1 MQLLDFSLNR
11 PLDSSEQTLLNALQ
25 DITYNLEIQS
35 NFCISHPNY
44 KPLDLPAEAID
55 RFEKVPSELQEKY
68 LSLQLRNFLYGIYYN
83 GSLRDALTLET
94 DTTGLALHQNLE
106 NNSILGINLEFWD
119 RLHQSNNGEG
129 YYAPDWFVVR
139 EESDGSLAVTKNGLT
154 LHLDRDRHLKLE
166 EQSAVIGDLVAI
178 KMPRNLVQNG
188 FYMAVG
194 NAGHNRGGSQ
204 IVRIY
209 FNLSSEGAVAVMR
222 NLTQQLNQIE
232 IPFAFKALYNPDDYK
247 RYDSA
252 VLYLDRNY
260 YQDVQ
265 PVLQTVYTDERS
277 HFQAQI
283 PLFTKF
289 LAPGL
294 AVAEE
299 PNYKF
304 AAVESF
310 GMNRCQIV
318 ANGLLESRQ
327 KGDKSTEYRMNA
339 IFQQFSLLGLDWQ
352 RPYLNANAEDI
363 YAPLDIRSHAVAP

>member
-1 MQLLDFSLNR
+1 MQLLNFPPNR
-11 PLDSSEQTLLNALQ
+11 LLDSTEQTLLNALQ
-25 DITYNLEIQS
+25 DITHNLKIQS

-44 KPLDLPAEAID
+44 KPLDLPAEAVD

-68 LSLQLRNFLYGIYYN
+68 LSLQLRSFLYGIYYN

-94 DTTGLALHQNLE
+94 DAIGLAPHQNLE
-106 NNSILGINLEFWD
+106 NNSILGINLEFYD

-129 YYAPDWFVVR
+129 YFDRDWFVVR
-139 EESDGSLAVTKNGLT
+139 EENDGSLAVTKGGLT
-154 LHLDRDRHLKLE
+154 LHIDRDRHLKLE
-166 EQSAVIGDLVAI
+166 ERSAVVGDSVAI

-194 NAGHNRGGSQ
+194 NAGHDRGISQ
-204 IVRIY
+204 TVRIY
-209 FNLSSEGAVAVMR
+209 FNLSAEGAVAVMG
-222 NLTQQLNQIE
+222 NLTQQLNQID

-252 VLYLDRNY
+252 VLYFDRNY
-260 YQDVQ
+260 YQDIRQ
-265 PVLQTVYTDERS
+265 VLQKVYTDERS
-277 HFQAQI
+277 HFQPEI

-299 PNYKF
+299 PDYKF

-318 ANGLLESRQ
+318 ANGLIEARQ
-327 KGDKSTEYRMNA
+327 QGNESTECRMNA
-339 IFQQFSLLGLDWQ
+339 IFQQFSLLGIDWQ
-352 RPYLNANAEDI
+352 RPYLNANSEDI
-363 YAPLDIRSHAVAP
+363 YTPLDIMSYAVAP